1 MPMMYDI
8 VYILNKEV
16 NLLLDEILFYIP
28 VFIYERGS
36 FQI

>member
-1 MPMMYDI
+1 MTYDI
-8 VYILNKEV
+8 VYNLNKEEY
-16 NLLLDEILFYIP
+16 LLLDELLFYIP

>member
-1 MPMMYDI
+1 MTHDT

-16 NLLLDEILFYIP
+16 NLLLDELLFYIP

>member
-1 MPMMYDI
+1 MTHDT

-16 NLLLDEILFYIP
+16 NLLLDELLFYIP
-28 VFIYERGS
+28 VSIYERGS

>member
-1 MPMMYDI
+1 MPMTYDI

-16 NLLLDEILFYIP
+16 NLLLDELLFYIP

-36 FQI
+36 F